1 MRLPWQSH
9 AQALVAPVNSS
20 RIGCH
25 TAATREQVQTLD
37 FEALVGHLYIV
48 GGHTISA
55 APPGALVE
63 VAPRKAVRGRE
74 LDTIFTLALPT
85 SDAPAPGRFFE
96 QMAQHAAE
104 RYFGSTGSVTAGI
117 RAVFTTLNQNL
128 YEHNEAGKRRYEA
141 VLLCAVLHGDDL
153 YLARA
158 GAGVAMLSHEDTL
171 EAFPDI
177 LASEHAL
184 DGAPLGLHP
193 VPDIKL
199 NRYRIASGTR
209 MVLADAA
216 LAGLS
221 REAMRGA
228 LRAEHIGEVLA
239 GFKGLAA
246 NQLTLLAVEFVPP
259 DTPAPLPVREGES
272 TREAAATEP
281 VVVAEA
287 PAGAARTNP
296 LAGLAGAVR
305 FRTQRGAGAAALS
318 LANGL
323 DAVGGALTP
332 PEPAP
337 DDAPPRRR
345 LSAASVGRLVWLL
358 PVLVVVL
365 VLLMWLGGTGQSEF
379 ELCVADANR
388 EAERARAIASSDR
401 TGTLAAWNAV
411 LVLVERCDNIR
422 AGDAA
427 LAAMVR
433 EGQETIDRLSE
444 IERRDTVPIAA
455 FPNAALTRVILRG
468 EDLYVLDDNNDQV
481 YRVTLTST
489 GLSMLP
495 NSRQPIINMR
505 RGATVSQFTLGDIV
519 DIAWA
524 DDGTGL
530 SQGNVLIALDRSGVI
545 VEYSPTFLARGV
557 QRLLGT
563 ENWVNPVK
571 IQVWQ
576 GRLYI
581 LDTGAN
587 QIWRYDPSG
596 GAYPGGPLEYFTG
609 QNRPALGNAVDFA
622 IDPNGRVFILF
633 REGIVTVFRTGEQQP
648 FGFAGFPEGQGLTSA
663 EAMYFNTNPIS
674 QSIYFASRD
683 TRTIYETSQAG
694 TFFNSYR
701 AYDEA
706 QFAALSNVVADDN
719 RQVIYA
725 LSGNAIL
732 AFRK

>member
-1 MRLPWQSH
+1 M
-9 AQALVAPVNSS
+9 
-20 RIGCH
+20 
-25 TAATREQVQTLD
+25 D

-48 GGHTISA
+48 NGHAISA

-74 LDTIFTLALPT
+74 MDTIFMLALPDSAT
-85 SDAPAPGRFFE
+85 AAPARFLE

-104 RYFGSTGSVTAGI
+104 RYFSSSGSVTAGI
-117 RAVFTTLNQNL
+117 RTVFTTLNQNL
-128 YEHNEAGKRRYEA
+128 YEHNEAGKRRHEA
-141 VLLCAVLHGDDL
+141 ALLCAVLHGSDL

-158 GAGVAMLSHEDTL
+158 GHSAALLAHESTL
-171 EAFPDI
+171 ETFPGAD
-177 LASEHAL
+177 AGSS
-184 DGAPLGLHP
+184 APLGLHP
-193 VPDIKL
+193 VVDIKL
-199 NRYRIASGTR
+199 SRYRIASGTR
-209 MVLADAA
+209 LLLASAE
-216 LAGLS
+216 LATINL
-221 REAMRGA
+221 EA
-228 LRAEHIGEVLA
+228 LRPALGGAHIGEVLSA
-239 GFKGLAA
+239 VKALASE
-246 NQLTLLAVEFVPP
+246 QLTLLAVEFVPP
-259 DTPAPLPVREGES
+259 DAAIPLPVREGES
-272 TREAAATEP
+272 TREAAAP
-281 VVVAEA
+281 A
-287 PAGAARTNP
+287 PAAAPAEVAIAPPARP
-296 LAGLAGAVR
+296 LAGAVNRLR
-305 FRTQRGAGAAALS
+305 FRAQRQAGAAAL
-318 LANGL
+318 AAADGL
-323 DAVGGALTP
+323 GAASSALTP

-337 DDAPPRRR
+337 DAPPARRR
-345 LSAASVGRLVWLL
+345 ISAANVARLAWLL
-358 PVLVVVL
+358 PIAVVVL

-379 ELCVADANR
+379 ELCVNDANR
-388 EAERARAIASSDR
+388 EAERARLIASSDR

-411 LVLVERCDNIR
+411 LVLVERCENIR
-422 AGDAA
+422 AGDEA
-427 LAAMVR
+427 LAALVR
-433 EGQETIDRLSE
+433 EGQETIDLLSA

-481 YRVTLTST
+481 YRVTLASD

-505 RGATVSQFTLGDIV
+505 RGATVGQFTMGDIV

-524 DDGTGL
+524 DDGSGL

-563 ENWVNPVK
+563 ESWVNPVRAH
-571 IQVWQ
+571 IWQ

-609 QNRPALGNAVDFA
+609 QNRPALDSAVDFA

-648 FGFAGFPEGQGLTSA
+648 FGFAGFPDGQGLTEA
-663 EAMYFNTNPIS
+663 QAMYFNTNPIS

-694 TFFNSYR
+694 TFFNNYR
-701 AYDEA
+701 AFDEA

>member
-1 MRLPWQSH
+1 
-9 AQALVAPVNSS
+9 
-20 RIGCH
+20 
-25 TAATREQVQTLD
+25 LD
-37 FEALVGHLYIV
+37 FEALVGHLHIV
-48 GGHTISA
+48 NGHAISA

-74 LDTIFTLALPT
+74 MDTIFMLALPVGELA
-85 SDAPAPGRFFE
+85 APARFLE
-96 QMAQHAAE
+96 QMAEHAAE
-104 RYFGSTGSVTAGI
+104 RYFSSGGGVTAGI
-117 RAVFTTLNQNL
+117 RSVFTTLNQNL
-128 YEHNEAGKRRYEA
+128 YEHNESGKRRHEA
-141 VLLCAVLHGDDL
+141 ALLCAVLHSGDL

-158 GAGVAMLSHEDTL
+158 GRCAALLAHENTL
-171 EAFPDI
+171 EALPGAGAAD
-177 LASEHAL
+177 S
-184 DGAPLGLHP
+184 APLGLHP
-193 VPDIKL
+193 VVDVKL
-199 NRYRIASGTR
+199 NRYRVASGTR
-209 MVLADAA
+209 LLLADAG
-216 LAGLS
+216 LAGIS
-221 REAMRGA
+221 PEALQPALRGA
-228 LRAEHIGEVLA
+228 HIGEVLGSVRA
-239 GFKGLAA
+239 LPVS
-246 NQLTLLAVEFVPP
+246 QLTLLAVEFVPP
-259 DTPAPLPVREGES
+259 DAAIPLPVREGES
-272 TREAAATEP
+272 MRKTAAPAPEAAA
-281 VVVAEA
+281 
-287 PAGAARTNP
+287 PAGESAPRARP
-296 LAGLAGAVR
+296 LAGAISTFR
-305 FRTQRGAGAAALS
+305 FRAQRRAGAAALG
-318 LANGL
+318 AADGL
-323 DAVGGALTP
+323 GAVSSALTP

-337 DDAPPRRR
+337 AADAPPARRR
-345 LSAASVGRLVWLL
+345 ISPANMARLAWLL
-358 PVLVVVL
+358 PVVVVVL

-379 ELCVADANR
+379 ELCVNDANR
-388 EAERARAIASSDR
+388 EAERARLIASSDR

-411 LVLVERCDNIR
+411 LVLVERCENIR

-427 LAAMVR
+427 LAALRR
-433 EGQETIDRLSE
+433 EGQETIDLLSE
-444 IERRDTVPIAA
+444 IERRDTVAIAA

-481 YRVTLTST
+481 YRVTLASD

-505 RGATVSQFTLGDIV
+505 RGATVSQFTMGDIV

-524 DDGTGL
+524 DDGSGL

-563 ENWVNPVK
+563 ESWVNPVRAH
-571 IQVWQ
+571 IWQ

-622 IDPNGRVFILF
+622 IDPNGRVFLLF

-648 FGFAGFPEGQGLTSA
+648 FGFAGFPDGQGLTDA
-663 EAMYFNTNPIS
+663 EAMYLNTNPIS
-674 QSIYFASRD
+674 QSIYFASRE

-694 TFFNSYR
+694 TFFNNFR
-701 AYDEA
+701 AFDEA